1 MTTPRAP
8 WCALLALSAALA
20 CGGSGD
26 PGGAA
31 AATGSS
37 TSPDVGADL
46 VASSGPAALGTE
58 ADDDEAVAP
67 GGAVH
72 VVRPGDSI
80 QAAVDAAAAGDTILV
95 QPGTYREAGRP
106 CPTNAAANCAV
117 VISTDGL
124 RLVGVRGRGS
134 SHGDPHGAASGPVL
148 ENAGGQD
155 QGIAIAKPGARGDA
169 CFADPAQR
177 IVGNVVSGFTV
188 RGFAG
193 EGIFLFCADDFRV
206 TRNATHDNLEYGI
219 FPSHAARGRV
229 RGNVA
234 TGANDTGV
242 YIGQSHDVRVHHNL
256 AQGNVSGFEIEN
268 CTGVRLDHNI
278 ATGNTGGILSFTL
291 PGLDLLVNEDNV
303 VERNVVR
310 ANDRD
315 NTCTNPADTVCL
327 VPSGTGILLLAAD
340 RNAVRGNLVEGN
352 RTVGIAVFDFCSATG
367 TPPDACAALGI
378 DPSPD
383 GNRIVGNRV
392 AGNGTDPDAAR
403 LPPGVPG
410 ADLIWSG
417 VGMGDCWSR
426 NGDGTVFSPVP
437 LPACTKP

>member
-1 MTTPRAP
+1 MTTLRAP
-8 WCALLALSAALA
+8 WSALLALSTALA

-26 PGGAA
+26 AGGAA
-31 AATGSS
+31 SAAPGNA
-37 TSPDVGADL
+37 ADL
-46 VASSGPAALGTE
+46 VASAGPGALGAE
-58 ADDDEAVAP
+58 ADEDESVVP
-67 GGAVH
+67 GGKVH
-72 VVRPGDSI
+72 VVQPGESI
-80 QAAVDAAAAGDTILV
+80 QAAVDAASPGDTVLV
-95 QPGTYREAGRP
+95 EPGTYREAGRP
-106 CPTNAAANCAV
+106 CPTNPATTCAV

-124 RLVGVRGRGS
+124 RLVGVRGRGRGDD
-134 SHGDPHGAASGPVL
+134 HGHADGRGTGEGPVL

-155 QGIAIAKPGARGDA
+155 QGIAVARAGARGDT

-177 IVGNVVSGFTV
+177 IAGNVVSGFTV

-206 TRNATHDNLEYGI
+206 TRNATHDNGEYGI

-242 YIGQSHDVRVHHNL
+242 YIGQSHDVRVSHNL

-268 CTGVRLDHNI
+268 CTGVRLDHNV

-315 NTCTNPADTVCL
+315 NTCTDPADTVCL

-340 RNAVRGNLVEGN
+340 RNVVRGNLVQGN
-352 RTVGIAVFDFCSATG
+352 RTAGIGVFDFCTATG

-383 GNRIVGNRV
+383 GNRVVGNLV
-392 AGNGTDPDAAR
+392 IGNGTDPDTAR

-410 ADLIWSG
+410 ADLLWSG
-417 VGMGDCWSR
+417 VGTGNCWSR

-437 LPACTKP
+437 LPECAPR